1 MEDRLY
7 APLEICRNMATME
20 PVKKSLVLLA
30 LLLAV
35 FGATG
40 AYAITY
46 GQPDGNGHPSTGAL
60 VYFSPSRQEYRIT
73 CSGTLIS
80 PTVFLTASHCT
91 SFLEANGISNVGV
104 SFDSQFDA
112 DTSTVY
118 TGTMHTNPLYNQ
130 RASDP
135 QDIAVLT
142 FAQPIP
148 GITPVQLP
156 TAGLLDQM
164 KKAKTLN
171 ATRFTSVGYGDQEPS
186 NEPGGHVFP
195 FTGERRVAT
204 GGFNSLTNVW
214 LKLSGNDSHGDGGTC
229 YGDSGGP
236 QFIGTNLQVSIT
248 ITGDTPCK
256 ATNVD
261 YRLDTPQA
269 RAFLGRFVPL
279 P

>member
-1 MEDRLY
+1 MRL
-7 APLEICRNMATME
+7 
-20 PVKKSLVLLA
+20 VKKPLLLLVLL
-30 LLLAV
+30 LVVL
-35 FGATG
+35 GASS

-46 GQPDGNGHPSTGAL
+46 GQPDGNGHPNVGAM
-60 VYFSPSRQEYRIT
+60 VYFSPSRQAYRIT
-73 CSGTLIS
+73 CSGSLIS

-91 SFLEANGISNVGV
+91 SFLEENGITDVWV
-104 SFDSQFDA
+104 TFDSQF
-112 DTSTVY
+112 TQKSKLY
-118 TGTMHTNPLYNQ
+118 HGTMHTNPLYNQ
-130 RASDP
+130 AESDP
-135 QDIAVLT
+135 EDIAVITLDR
-142 FAQPIP
+142 AVK
-148 GITPVQLP
+148 GITPVDLP
-156 TAGLLDQM
+156 KAGLLDQM
-164 KKAKTLN
+164 KNAGTLN
-171 ATRFTSVGYGDQEPS
+171 GTRFTSVGYGDQEPS

-214 LKLSGNDSHGDGGTC
+214 LKLSGNASHGDGGTC

-236 QFIGTNLQVSIT
+236 QFIEGTNLQVSIT

-269 RAFLGRFVPL
+269 RAFLGQFVSL